1 MTRSVWRALLI
12 WLAAM
17 AVGLG
22 LLWNTRFSADV
33 SFCGAFGVSMRN
45 SRRFVCSLPTLRP
58 TSAISSITYRATNA
72 MNDSCSTPSAA
83 ALPEA

>member
-1 MTRSVWRALLI
+1 M
-12 WLAAM
+12 AAP
-17 AVGLG
+17 AGAATSRERTACV
-22 LLWNTRFSADV
+22 TAISADV

-72 MNDSCSTPSAA
+72 TNDSCSTPSAA